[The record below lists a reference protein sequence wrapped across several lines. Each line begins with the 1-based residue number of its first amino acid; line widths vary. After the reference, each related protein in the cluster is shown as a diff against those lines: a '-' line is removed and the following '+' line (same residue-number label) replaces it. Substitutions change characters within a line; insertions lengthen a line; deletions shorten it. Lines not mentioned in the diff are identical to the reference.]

1 MENTETSL
9 YRNTRASNYRNSISV
24 NSHNDGPM
32 SFENNAFVIA
42 ETSFKLPRTR
52 PGSVLSSPM
61 SDSISSQYSLS
72 RNSSFI
78 SNKSQV
84 SHNYTAARQQNIR
97 DFNMISRPL
106 TPNHQTERN
115 NLLYDREKANVHF
128 FRNNNDDDR
137 YTMDQPLTDRDSW
150 NRYSINARNNDGSL
164 QHGPMRSSSRNARDN
179 DGSLQHGP
187 MRSSSRDIAL
197 PLSSEID
204 FNVPGNRSS
213 YISLLS
219 TGEMSHFSLPRL
231 SVRRSEQFVDVTGE
245 NPGFTPFPD

>member
-1 MENTETSL
+1 MQNMEASTRASH
-9 YRNTRASNYRNSISV
+9 YRNTISD

-42 ETSFKLPRTR
+42 ETSFKLPRAR
-52 PGSVLSSPM
+52 PGSLLSSPM

-84 SHNYTAARQQNIR
+84 SHNYTVARQQNIR
-97 DFNMISRPL
+97 DYNMMSRPL
-106 TPNHQTERN
+106 TLNHQTERN
-115 NLLYDREKANVHF
+115 NFLHDKEKAEVHS
-128 FRNNNDDDR
+128 FRNNDDDDR
-137 YTMDQPLTDRDSW
+137 YTMDQPLTDRDSC

-164 QHGPMRSSSRNARDN
+164 QHGT
-179 DGSLQHGP
+179 
-187 MRSSSRDIAL
+187 MRSSSRDIAH
-197 PLSSEID
+197 PLSSEIGYD
-204 FNVPGNRSS
+204 VAGNRSS
-213 YISLLS
+213 YVSLLS
-219 TGEMSHFSLPRL
+219 AGEMSHFSLPRL